1 MNFKEANIQF
11 GDRRLVGQDRVR
23 NQIEQILSSGRI
35 GHAYLLSGPAGSGKT
50 AFALAFAEAVNG
62 VNHLT
67 NLKDL
72 TRSKKTSWYTHP
84 DIHVFI
90 PMHSKATAS
99 ELNSRIA
106 LLAGDPYEVVDFS
119 LRPEVGEADSSKN
132 LQAFYSIAYYHEE
145 IRPKT
150 VYKPNEGI
158 RTIIVITGIETMRKE
173 SANAFLKLLEEPAGD
188 LLFILTATKTDQLLP
203 TIVSRC
209 QNLQLQPL
217 GNSEIAESLMKYDG
231 MTREDAMLMSRLA
244 GGNYSQARYFDP
256 EALQLQREELIQ
268 FLRNCYTQNPVYI
281 SEMIQKWSRQ
291 LSRENQIALCNNLE
305 LFLRDVM
312 IYKASAEPALLIN
325 MDQHKLI
332 EKFITGIPDANIPAM
347 IEHLQHLKELL
358 YQNVQMKYIFTVL
371 SFRYYYLM
379 RGAKPPIPENKIWQ
393 HMPALAEI

>member
-268 FLRNCYTQNPVYI
+268 FLRNCYTQNPVHI

-332 EKFITGIPDANIPAM
+332 EKFITGIPDANVPAM

-379 RGAKPPIPENKIWQ
+379 RGAKPPIPENKTWQ